1 MSSRA
6 CCYVT
11 GKCQLKLSVH
21 AHLDEYVKALFCMCP
36 DTPHSLIGLENMPIC
51 IFQKAEPGVG
61 DKEH

>member
-51 IFQKAEPGVG
+51 ICQKAEPGVG